1 MRMAS
6 TVKPAIGPGHCLTAA
21 TPRIRPSFQR
31 RVAQMRTDEIVIGLS
46 DQCDRNYSLDR
57 SRLGLYYARKVE
69 PSTRRE
75 NSDGAQRRHA
85 EGFIP
90 GHSEIDRLFVDGVL
104 WIARVGKPQRAPFF
118 AGSDHDWHTDAA
130 ATA

>member
-1 MRMAS
+1 MKLA
-6 TVKPAIGPGHCLTAA
+6 VGPGGCLTAA
-21 TPRIRPSFQR
+21 TPRICASFQGQ
-31 RVAQMRTDEIVIGLS
+31 VAQMRTDENVIGLS

-69 PSTRRE
+69 PSTRWE
-75 NSDGAQRRHA
+75 NSDGTQRRHA

-104 WIARVGKPQRAPFF
+104 WIARVGKPQRAPSVVG
-118 AGSDHDWHTDAA
+118 ADHDCRHRDAA
-130 ATA
+130 A